1 MNQLVLLRTPLNS
14 CGEGEGEKER
24 GKGGS
29 EREGDG
35 RGRVWK
41 GRRERGSEGER
52 LPSLQQVA
60 ILQLRSPMS

>member
-24 GKGGS
+24 GS
-29 EREGDG
+29 EGRGDG